1 MIDPTMK
8 ARLDPRSGAISVPRS
23 KGQVTVVSAPRLVRG
38 TGEERGRGVGKVAGD
53 EVAAGGFGDERS
65 RHCQFLE
72 SGTDC
77 VAVNAEA
84 RRKRV
89 DSRQGVVGLQPSAPD
104 VDDRRGEL
112 KEDGL
117 PPVTFQ
123 FDRNVAA
130 RFNRPTFILITGT

>member
-1 MIDPTMK
+1 M
-8 ARLDPRSGAISVPRS
+8 
-23 KGQVTVVSAPRLVRG
+23 
-38 TGEERGRGVGKVAGD
+38 
-53 EVAAGGFGDERS
+53 
-65 RHCQFLE
+65 E

-89 DSRQGVVGLQPSAPD
+89 DSRQGVNGLQPSAPD
-104 VDDRRGEL
+104 VADDRRGEL

-130 RFNRPTFILITGT
+130 RFKPAYLYSDNRHLRIGPIEAIS